1 MTFVRVVGRVEVQT
15 SALSG
20 LGAVG
25 NYNQVAVA
33 RVVYGG
39 RLYEVPVLTGNALKH
54 WHSVYLAQEYQALGG
69 KLLNELCKAGIGYRG
84 YRYDATVANLKT
96 AENECEAILDLC
108 NDVHGFLI
116 AKEQQRN
123 VKRDSLV
130 KVAFMVPVLE
140 ESNLEAVSKF
150 AVQHNRVVP
159 EEVRAATGERQAM
172 MVFKQE
178 YASGLYGFSISMD
191 LDRVLKPTL
200 SACKVEDALKALK
213 VDIVDEAKRRRVA
226 AVRALVPL
234 LMGSGSKQTR
244 ALPVVKVVELLAA
257 VSARP
262 IPNLVHGAYGDY
274 VERSLDV
281 LSAYASGLQGA
292 DIHVL
297 YYGERGVRGAG
308 GVEVRS
314 FKSLREF
321 FEELLRLV
329 EHGGGAGKS

>member
-69 KLLNELCKAGIGYRG
+69 KLLNELCKAGVGYRG
-84 YRYDATVANLKT
+84 YKHDAAVAKLKEGV
-96 AENECEAILDLC
+96 AESECEAILDLC
-108 NDVHGFLI
+108 NDIHGFLI
-116 AKEQQRN
+116 ARDGRST
-123 VKRDSLV
+123 KRDSLV

-159 EEVRAATGERQAM
+159 EEVRAATGEQQAM

-200 SACKVEDALKALK
+200 STCKVDKALTN
-213 VDIVDEAKRRRVA
+213 IDEEVRLRRVA

-234 LMGSGSKQTR
+234 LMGSGSKQSR
-244 ALPVVKVVELLAA
+244 ALPVVRVVELLAA

-281 LSAYASGLQGA
+281 LSAYASGLQGSA
-292 DIHVL
+292 VHVL
-297 YYGERGVRGAG
+297 YYGERGVGGAG

-314 FKSLREF
+314 FKSLKEF
-321 FEELLRLV
+321 FDELLRLV

>member
-69 KLLNELCKAGIGYRG
+69 ELLNELCKVGVGYRG
-84 YRYDATVANLKT
+84 YRHDAAVAKLKEGV
-96 AENECEAILDLC
+96 AKNECEAILDLC
-108 NDVHGFLI
+108 NDIHGFLI
-116 AKEQQRN
+116 ARDGRST
-123 VKRDSLV
+123 KRDSLV

-140 ESNLEAVSKF
+140 ESNLETVSKF

-159 EEVRAATGERQAM
+159 EEVRAATREQQAM

-191 LDRVLKPTL
+191 LDKVLKPTL
-200 SACKVEDALKALK
+200 STCNVKETLKNTK
-213 VDIVDEAKRRRVA
+213 VDEEVRRRRVA
-226 AVRALVPL
+226 AVRALAPL
-234 LMGSGSKQTR
+234 LMGSGSKQSR
-244 ALPVVKVVELLAA
+244 ALPVVRVVELLAA

-281 LSAYASGLQGA
+281 LSAYASGLRDA
-292 DIHVL
+292 AVHVL
-297 YYGERGVRGAG
+297 YYGERNVVGAG

-321 FEELLRLV
+321 FDELLRLV

>member
-69 KLLNELCKAGIGYRG
+69 ELLNELCKVGVGYRG
-84 YRYDATVANLKT
+84 YRHDATVANLKNSV
-96 AENECEAILDLC
+96 AKDECEAILDLC
-108 NDVHGFLI
+108 NDIHGFLI
-116 AKEQQRN
+116 ARDGRST
-123 VKRDSLV
+123 KRDSLV

-159 EEVRAATGERQAM
+159 EEVRAATGEQQAM

-191 LDRVLKPTL
+191 LDIVLKPTL
-200 SACKVEDALKALK
+200 STCNVEETLKN
-213 VDIVDEAKRRRVA
+213 IDEEVRRRRLA

-234 LMGSGSKQTR
+234 LMGSGSKQSR

-281 LSAYASGLQGA
+281 LSAYASGLRDA
-292 DIHVL
+292 AVHVL
-297 YYGERGVRGAG
+297 YYGERGVGGTG

-314 FKSLREF
+314 FKTLKEF